1 MSSLKKR
8 IKFLFGYFLF
18 LSFKT
23 KKIPKIVNSD
33 IIFFLPYYHLGGAE
47 QVHLDIIKAISNKQI
62 TVIFTHLSATNHFKE
77 QFSSHAHLIE
87 LNSIINKKSS
97 FLNKKLFK
105 TIARAIN
112 SSESITKVL
121 GCNTDYFYEILPL
134 LNKPAIDLIHS
145 IAPNDTR
152 KAMFAEA
159 DSLLSK
165 RIVINNYTRNQ
176 LYEIV
181 KTHTGNITQQD
192 KIHVIPNGVEIDD
205 NYLSD
210 NELKYRIGFIGRWSL
225 EKRPEL
231 FLELAKK
238 LKIDFPHLEFVMAG
252 SAMNLHDEEITKAGV
267 INLGSVK
274 DKQKLNNIYKSLDF
288 LIITS
293 TYEGFPMVMMESMP
307 FGVIPVC
314 TDVGGIHE
322 HITHEVNGFLIN
334 EKHNKDIVLSM
345 VNLISYLYQNQ
356 KIISKISEETASYAS
371 QNFDIEKFNDSYK
384 KLLLE

>member
-47 QVHLDIIKAISNKQI
+47 QVHLDIIKAISNKQV

-77 QFSSHAHLIE
+77 KFSSHAYIIE

-181 KTHTGNITQQD
+181 KTHTGNITQQN
-192 KIHVIPNGVEIDD
+192 KINVIPNGVEINN

-210 NELKYRIGFIGRWSL
+210 NDLKYRIGFIGRWSL

-267 INLGSVK
+267 KNLGSIK
-274 DKQKLNNIYKSLDF
+274 DKQKLKNIYKSLDF

-322 HITHEVNGFLIN
+322 HINHEVNGFLIN
-334 EKHNKDIVLSM
+334 EEQNKDIVLSM